1 MVHLIILAKFVFRI
15 YHHFAHLFKLSI
27 RLKESIWQYI
37 YQALI
42 LGLAELFKLIPN
54 SDRR

>member
-1 MVHLIILAKFVFRI
+1 MVHLIILAKFVFKI